1 MNNLDKIKFKEA
13 GNGEF
18 IKISLGENGQEL
30 SRSASFGP
38 KSKPLTMGAGFYK
51 EMIDS
56 GLEIEPQYTA
66 EELEQKE
73 VDDLDQ
79 AIENQKS
86 QSQGFLKATD
96 YKLLPDF
103 EYQDD
108 VPALKILRLEW
119 KRIIKSNQ
127 LETVPEKPF

>member
-1 MNNLDKIKFKEA
+1 MNNIKYKGA

-18 IKISLGENGQEL
+18 KKITLDENGQEIEW
-30 SRSASFGP
+30 SASFGP
-38 KSKPLTMGAGFYK
+38 NNKPKTMGAGFYK

-73 VDDLDQ
+73 ADDLDQ

-86 QSQGFLKATD
+86 QCQGFLKATD
-96 YKLLPDF
+96 YKLLSDF
-103 EYQDD
+103 EFQDD
-108 VPALKILRLEW
+108 VSALKIIRAEW
-119 KRIIKSNQ
+119 KRIIKSDQ

>member
-1 MNNLDKIKFKEA
+1 MKYKHAEAPGYYYKIDEL
-13 GNGEF
+13 GN
-18 IKISLGENGQEL
+18 K
-30 SRSASFGP
+30 SASFNKG
-38 KSKPLTMGAGFYK
+38 KPGTMGAGFYK

-56 GLEIEPQYTA
+56 GLEIEPQYTV

-73 VDDLDQ
+73 IDDLDQ

-96 YKLLPDF
+96 YKLLSDF
-103 EYQDD
+103 EFQDD

-119 KRIIKSNQ
+119 KRIIKSDQ

>member
-1 MNNLDKIKFKEA
+1 MIKYKEA

-18 IKISLGENGQEL
+18 IKIGLDENGQEL

-38 KSKPLTMGAGFYK
+38 KNKPKTMGAGFYQK
-51 EMIDS
+51 MLDS
-56 GLEIEPQYTA
+56 SLEIETQYTA

-73 VDDLDQ
+73 ADDLDQ

-86 QSQGFLKATD
+86 QSHGFLKETD
-96 YKLLPDF
+96 YKLLSDF
-103 EYQDD
+103 EYQED
-108 VPALKILRLEW
+108 VPQLLILRLEW
-119 KRIIKSNQ
+119 KRIIKSDQ

>member
-1 MNNLDKIKFKEA
+1 MIKYKEA
-13 GNGEF
+13 GNGQY
-18 IKISLGENGQEL
+18 IKISFDKDGNEL
-30 SRSASFGP
+30 SPSASFGP
-38 KSKPLTMGAGFYK
+38 KSKPLTMGAGFYQ
-51 EMIDS
+51 EMLDS

-66 EELEQKE
+66 VELVEKE
-73 VDDLDQ
+73 ANDLDQ

-96 YKLLPDF
+96 YKLLSDF

-108 VPALKILRLEW
+108 VSALKILRLEW
-119 KRIIKSNQ
+119 KRIIKSDQ

>member
-1 MNNLDKIKFKEA
+1 MKYKHAEAPGYYYKIDDLGNKSASFNEGKPKTSAAGMYKEMQAWVAA
-13 GNGEF
+13 GNG
-18 IKISLGENGQEL
+18 
-30 SRSASFGP
+30 
-38 KSKPLTMGAGFYK
+38 
-51 EMIDS
+51 
-56 GLEIEPQYTA
+56 IEPQYTA

-73 VDDLDQ
+73 ADDLDQ
-79 AIENQKS
+79 AKENQKS
-86 QSQGFLKATD
+86 QCQGFLKATD

-103 EYQDD
+103 EYQED